1 MGKGGYYRKRR
12 ISETMISVVK
22 SSDSVR
28 GEENK
33 RKMVM
38 LMGIAYNIHVI
49 VRWKGIEKF
58 YFSSLNLFFI
68 IFFIRR

>member
-1 MGKGGYYRKRR
+1 
-12 ISETMISVVK
+12 MISVVK

-28 GEENK
+28 EEENK

-38 LMGIAYNIHVI
+38 PMGIAYNIHVI

-68 IFFIRR
+68 FFMRR